1 MEDDVLTIMFVRQSG
16 KIRSIKLEIKKL
28 FFLAAG
34 LVSLI
39 LAFVGLMYGY
49 IYIYRENSNLLAMV
63 EKIEKAEI
71 AIPSEEVSKQRISEE
86 GAGDEVVKLQGI
98 DEEAEGKI
106 VEGIQKE
113 VVENLDGKLIN
124 IFSTDS
130 DSYKIAVED
139 FEVEKSDKIPGIK
152 VIFKIINVNQVS
164 KIMGFWA
171 IVGEN
176 NKKNVIFKRSYPKD
190 FLNSKGEIVNN
201 KNANLVSATWFSI
214 ERLKPVT
221 GQLEFDNEFDDYNAI
236 YIYIYSTKGDLLLQS
251 KFNRWRLTT

>member
-71 AIPSEEVSKQRISEE
+71 AIPSEE
-86 GAGDEVVKLQGI
+86 GAGGEIVKLQGI

-106 VEGIQKE
+106 VDGIQKE

-124 IFSTDS
+124 IFSTDL

-152 VIFKIINVNQVS
+152 VIFKIVNVNQVS

-176 NKKNVIFKRSYPKD
+176 NKKNAIFKRSYPKD

>member
-63 EKIEKAEI
+63 EKIEKAEMS
-71 AIPSEEVSKQRISEE
+71 IPFEGVSKQGISEE
-86 GAGDEVVKLQGI
+86 DAGGEIVKLQGI
-98 DEEAEGKI
+98 DEEDKGKI
-106 VEGIQKE
+106 VEGTQKE
-113 VVENLDGKLIN
+113 IVENLDGELIN

-130 DSYKIAVED
+130 DSYKVAIED
-139 FEVEKSDKIPGIK
+139 FKVEKSDKIPGIR
-152 VIFKIINVNQVS
+152 VIFKIVNVNQVS
-164 KIMGFWA
+164 KIIGFWA

-176 NKKNVIFKRSYPKD
+176 NKKNTIFMRSFPKT
-190 FLNSKGEIVNN
+190 FINSKGEIVNN
-201 KNANLVSATWFSI
+201 RNAGLVSATWFSI

-236 YIYIYSTKGDLLLQS
+236 YIYIYSIKGDLLIQS